1 MHAYNVDDLRAVVAR
16 NTATRQKE
24 MIEAEVVLKEESK
37 SFTSW
42 RDSLSAVPTINGLRE
57 KANSIR
63 TQELEKCARK
73 LNQNE
78 NLSDKELEAVERL
91 SRGIVNKLLHGPME
105 HLRKSG
111 DGDKRKAAVQ
121 ELSAMFQL
129 EEGGGKDG
137 SSGKNKNGV
146 NGKGRRK

>member
-78 NLSDKELEAVERL
+78 NLSDKE
-91 SRGIVNKLLHGPME
+91 SFGM
-105 HLRKSG
+105 
-111 DGDKRKAAVQ
+111 
-121 ELSAMFQL
+121 
-129 EEGGGKDG
+129 
-137 SSGKNKNGV
+137 
-146 NGKGRRK
+146 